1 MESQKVSPKS
11 DIFQKPYKAFIAYP
25 EAISL
30 LPVSQLFSAL
40 FFIMLVLLGIDS
52 QFAMVD
58 VLVASIVDKFPNTF
72 RREDKPWYKTALL
85 GFCCI
90 IGFLLGLPM
99 LTNGGYHLLNLV
111 DGYAAYYGLLLLAFA
126 FTIAVHYVYQFSTVR
141 FRFIRDIEQMNGKMN
156 KIAGW
161 YLKSMWFVG
170 SPIMLAFIII
180 FAFIKWTTVAE
191 SYIG

>member
-1 MESQKVSPKS
+1 
-11 DIFQKPYKAFIAYP
+11 
-25 EAISL
+25 
-30 LPVSQLFSAL
+30 
-40 FFIMLVLLGIDS
+40 MLVLLGIDS

-58 VLVASIVDKFPNTF
+58 VLVASIVDKFSNTF

-85 GFCCI
+85 GFCCV

-126 FTIAVHYVYQFSTVR
+126 FTIAVHYVYQFSSSVR

-170 SPIMLAFIII
+170 SPVMLAFIII
-180 FAFIKWTTVAE
+180 FAFTKWTTVAE
-191 SYIG
+191 SYVG